1 MAQTPDSFE
10 ADHLLNA
17 IVATLAVSFGLV
29 FVPTPVAV
37 PALVVLAFF
46 CGRLGGRDGGL
57 GSVVTGSLMYGW
69 AITEPHFR
77 WEIRNDRDVVLLFV
91 LFFGSL
97 LASEIGTRL
106 RFRTLTHR
114 R

>member
-1 MAQTPDSFE
+1 MAQTPDRFE
-10 ADHLLNA
+10 ADHLVNG
-17 IVATLAVSFGLV
+17 IVVTLAVSFGLV
-29 FVPTPVAV
+29 FVPTSVAV
-37 PALVVLAFF
+37 PVLVVLAFA

-77 WEIRNDRDVVLLFV
+77 WEIRNDRDAVLLFV

-97 LASEIGTRL
+97 LASEIGARIRL
-106 RFRTLTHR
+106 HALARH
-114 R
+114 